1 MGTILSVEEE
11 LHLEGFVLL
20 AILLEG
26 LLGADGGVRS
36 SLPEIVLG
44 LQFARLIIGCFIH
57 LLSLFYYII
66 PIVDDVLRPLPAGR
80 PPGHPPPPRPAALPR
95 SLLPP
100 LLPPLLELG
109 RPQSQPLLP
118 TRHYR
123 LGLPPLY
130 FSHHSALTYI
140 MGHWSK
146 KMQSFIQFRTLGGS
160 LKSNL

>member
-1 MGTILSVEEE
+1 MGTVLSVEKE
-11 LHLEGFVLL
+11 LHLEGLVLL
-20 AILLEG
+20 AVLLKG
-26 LLGADGGVRS
+26 LLGADGGVRRP
-36 SLPEIVLG
+36 LPEIVLG
-44 LQFARLIIGCFIH
+44 AQFARLIIGCFIH

-66 PIVDDVLRPLPAGR
+66 PIVDDVLHPLPAGR
-80 PPGHPPPPRPAALPR
+80 PPRHPPPPRPAALPR
-95 SLLPP
+95 SLLHPR
-100 LLPPLLELG
+100 LPPLPELG

-118 TRHYR
+118 TRHHR

-130 FSHHSALTYI
+130 SLHHKALTYI